1 MAYNRLFV
9 IFALAHFLICSFLLL
24 KIFNNRTPTNSPIDY
39 GVDEIRLKNDDIDE
53 IRPIDDNIDE
63 IHPSLF
69 DDTNESRKPNMVE
82 VNKGKRE
89 ITRKPKM
96 KGNLTF
102 KIVSPKI
109 SKVIKLLPTT
119 PTKNANRTGF
129 TRTPIIPD
137 EDAFE
142 QWMSYAIEYCH
153 GYIISYA
160 NLFFELSLVVINP
173 RFSHGNKGGENIESV
188 LNQSEEREY
197 LTLENGYFQ
206 IPCLNCTEISKDTY
220 GKDDP
225 KARWV
230 NVIQCSNNTNGIS
243 LTRFYDFAIALT
255 RFEYANFYHTMTDWF
270 NTFLMAKLF
279 KRMTRNLTILLID
292 AHPKGILDE
301 TWKTLFGTIIQTSS
315 LSKPLTAKKLIWSIN
330 GYDSLLNQHH
340 LSFIPYIEQ
349 FRKFFLKS
357 HWIDDSHKLNCDRIN
372 ILVILRHDYIAHPRN
387 PKGKVA
393 RKLKNEN
400 EILINLSSFF
410 PSVDVKGV
418 QIDSY
423 QMNKQLEMISK
434 TDILIGVHG
443 AGLSHTLFLPKHAG
457 IIELYPLKVS
467 LRKENFKSFARWRK
481 LTYMCWKNLE
491 VENEEND
498 FTYVPPNDLT
508 DLVAKML
515 KTLRSKC

>member
-1 MAYNRLFV
+1 MVYNRLFA

-24 KIFNNRTPTNSPIDY
+24 NIFNNKTPTNSPIDY
-39 GVDEIRLKNDDIDE
+39 GIDE
-53 IRPIDDNIDE
+53 IP
-63 IHPSLF
+63 PGLF
-69 DDTNESRKPNMVE
+69 DDTNDSSKEVQPNMTK
-82 VNKGKRE
+82 VNKRKGE
-89 ITRKPKM
+89 ITRKTKM

-119 PTKNANRTGF
+119 QIKKDTKRTLI
-129 TRTPIIPD
+129 RQD
-137 EDAFE
+137 EDDLE
-142 QWMSYAIEYCH
+142 QWMSYAIKYCH

-173 RFSHGNKGGENIESV
+173 RFSHGNKGGEKIESV

-197 LTLENGYFQ
+197 LSLEKGYFQ
-206 IPCLNCTEISKDTY
+206 IPCLNCTEISKDTF

-225 KARWV
+225 KSRWV
-230 NVIQCSNNTNGIS
+230 NVIQCSNNTNDIS
-243 LTRFYDFAIALT
+243 LTRCYDFAIALT

-279 KRMTRNLTILLID
+279 KRTKRNLTILWID
-292 AHPKGILDE
+292 AHPKGMLDT

-315 LSKPLTAKKLIWSIN
+315 LSKPLTAMKLIWGIN

-340 LSFIPYIEQ
+340 LSFIPYIEE

-357 HWIDDSHKLNCDRIN
+357 HGLDVSHKLNCDRVN

-387 PKGKVA
+387 PKGKIA
-393 RKLKNEN
+393 RKMKNEN
-400 EILINLSSFF
+400 EILTSLSSLF

-423 QMNKQLEMISK
+423 SMNKQLELVSK

-457 IIELYPLKVS
+457 IIELYPFKVS
-467 LRKENFKSFARWRK
+467 LRKENFKAFARWRK
-481 LTYMCWKNLE
+481 LTYMSWKNLKE
-491 VENEEND
+491 ENEDND
-498 FTYVPPNDLT
+498 VTYVPPNDLT

-515 KTLRSKC
+515 KKLRSK